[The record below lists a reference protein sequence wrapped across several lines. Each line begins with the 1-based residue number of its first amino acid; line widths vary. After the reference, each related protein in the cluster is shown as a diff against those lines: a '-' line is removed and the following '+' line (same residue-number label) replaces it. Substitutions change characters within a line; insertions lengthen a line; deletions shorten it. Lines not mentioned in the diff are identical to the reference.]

1 MAGIINTALSPAST
15 TGTTATNPASAT
27 TTYNSSNPN
36 YSQSAWTAANTALKN
51 NNPGQIQ
58 DLINANGWTSAE
70 QAAQALGIAPSD
82 VNGYMQAHN
91 LNFSSG
97 TGPNIAANPTAYDT
111 TAASVWGNDVPGV
124 QSNIN
129 ANGWTNAQDAA
140 KALGIDPN
148 TVQQYVEKNG
158 LQWAPAAPN
167 PNVSIPVTNATA
179 SQVNLNAPGMTIAGE
194 IGKYL
199 DPNSETNQMLKTKA
213 LEAANG
219 VGTLNSS
226 MTDSAI
232 SNGIIANAQ
241 AMGAADQGVYAN
253 AAGQNANM
261 GTQVSLANSQAA
273 NAAALQAAQIQSQQL
288 MQQMSNENQV
298 GLTNLQNQNKT
309 LLQSS
314 SVALNTY
321 QSLLQQISQIQQ
333 NASLDPA
340 TRAAMIQ
347 SLINETASAMQDQS
361 SITGLNI
368 GANYNNLTASTGTT
382 GAASIA

>member
-1 MAGIINTALSPAST
+1 MAGIINTALTQPSTST
-15 TGTTATNPASAT
+15 TGTGLVN
-27 TTYNSSNPN
+27 YNSSNPN
-36 YSQSAWTAANTALKN
+36 YSASAWDAANTALKN
-51 NNPGQIQ
+51 NSPGQIQ
-58 DLINANGWTSAE
+58 DLINANGWTSAD
-70 QAAQALGIAPSD
+70 QAAQALGINPSD
-82 VNGYMQAHN
+82 VTGYMTQNN

-97 TGPNIAANPTAYDT
+97 TPQAGNPTAYDS
-111 TAASVWGNDVPGV
+111 TAANVWGNDTAGV
-124 QSNIN
+124 QSNIY
-129 ANGWTNAQDAA
+129 ANNWQNAQDAS

-148 TVQQYVEKNG
+148 TVQQYVDKNG

-179 SQVNLNAPGMTIAGE
+179 SQVDLNAPGMTVAGQ

-241 AMGAADQGVYAN
+241 AMAATDQGAYATG
-253 AAGQNANM
+253 AGQNANM

-321 QSLLQQISQIQQ
+321 QSLLQQISAIQQ

-347 SLINETASAMQDQS
+347 SLINETANAMQDQS
-361 SITGLNI
+361 SITGLNL